1 MSNTCVYIGEAL
13 ARYSFGDEHP
23 FGPRRHDAFVGEF
36 KRQHLHEQ
44 VTLLAPVKAEQAVI
58 EWFHDPDYVDK
69 VIRMSKLPAG
79 YLDGGD
85 TPAFAGMYDAAANV
99 VGSTLQAI
107 DKVINE
113 ECTRAFIPIAGLHHA
128 RRDTAAGFCI
138 FNDCGIA
145 IEALRKKYQLQRV
158 AYVDIDAHHGDGVFY
173 SFDDDPDLI
182 FVDFHEDG
190 RFLYPGT
197 GRAEETGKGA
207 AVGTKLNIPMPMGA
221 GDNDFMRA
229 WESAEKFIRQAKPEF
244 ILLQCGADSLDGD
257 PITHLQYSEKVHA
270 YAAERLCV
278 LADEFCAGRIVAMGG
293 GGYNLDNLARAWCAV
308 VQAFVN
314 HSATG

>member
-1 MSNTCVYIGEAL
+1 MSETCVYIGEAL
-13 ARYSFGDEHP
+13 ARYSFGVDHP

-36 KRQHLHEQ
+36 RRRHLPDKVDVLQ
-44 VTLLAPVKAEQAVI
+44 PVKAKQEMI

-85 TPAFAGMYDAAANV
+85 TPAFSNMYDATAHV
-99 VGSTLQAI
+99 VGSTLDAV
-107 DKVINE
+107 DRVIQGE
-113 ECTRAFIPIAGLHHA
+113 YKRAFIPIAGLHHA

-145 IEALRKKYQLQRV
+145 IEALRRKYQIQRV

-173 SFDDDPDLI
+173 SFEDDPDLI
-182 FVDFHEDG
+182 FLDMHEDG

-197 GRAEETGKGA
+197 GRLEETGTGKA
-207 AVGTKLNIPMPMGA
+207 AGTKLNIPMPMGA
-221 GDNDFMRA
+221 SDADFLRV
-229 WESAEKFIRQAKPEF
+229 WETGEKFLREAKPEF

-257 PITHLQYSEKVHA
+257 PITHMQYSEQAHA
-270 YAAERLCV
+270 HAAERLCR
-278 LADEFCAGRIVAMGG
+278 LADEYCAGRIVAMGG

-308 VQAFVN
+308 VDAFVR
-314 HSATG
+314 HEQA